1 MTDIIFYNKYRS
13 DIRLLKSR
21 ENNMEKLARTIIS
34 VICLLL
40 APVVLLA
47 HPGHGHES
55 PLSPGHYI
63 ANPEHFLPLAL
74 TIAALLIAVLV
85 YRRYRDYLKQNK

>member
-1 MTDIIFYNKYRS
+1 
-13 DIRLLKSR
+13 
-21 ENNMEKLARTIIS
+21 MEKIARITIGI
-34 VICLLL
+34 IWILL

-47 HPGHGHES
+47 HPGHGHEN

-74 TIAALLIAVLV
+74 TIAAVLIAVLA
-85 YRRYRDYLKQNK
+85 YRRYRAYLKQNK